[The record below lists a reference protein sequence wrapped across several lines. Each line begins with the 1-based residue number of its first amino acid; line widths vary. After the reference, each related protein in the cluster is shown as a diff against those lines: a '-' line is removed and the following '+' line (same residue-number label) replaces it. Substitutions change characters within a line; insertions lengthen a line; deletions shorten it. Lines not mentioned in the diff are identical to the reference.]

1 MSYETW
7 LLVSL
12 CFITLA
18 STLAIFDQAR
28 AVQQL
33 VDELENTEWLVDE
46 LFAELAQ
53 LKAKQKEA
61 SRKQHPAYQPKRKRE
76 PLEP

>member
-28 AVQQL
+28 AVEQL
-33 VDELENTEWLVDE
+33 LDELENTEWLVDE
-46 LFAELAQ
+46 LTAELDTLTAT
-53 LKAKQKEA
+53 QKEA
-61 SRKQHPAYQPKRKRE
+61 CRKLHPAYQPKRE

>member
-18 STLAIFDQAR
+18 SALAIFDQAR

-46 LFAELAQ
+46 LTAELDA
-53 LKAKQKEA
+53 LTATQKEA
-61 SRKQHPAYQPKRKRE
+61 SRKLHPAYQPKRE
-76 PLEP
+76 PLAP

>member
-12 CFITLA
+12 CFVTLA
-18 STLAIFDQAR
+18 SALAIFDQAR

-46 LFAELAQ
+46 LLAELDQ
-53 LKAKQKEA
+53 LTATQKEA
-61 SRKQHPAYQPKRKRE
+61 SRKLHPAYQPKRE
-76 PLEP
+76 TLEP